1 MIRPGVREYFRLR
14 PDLERLAA
22 QVDEE
27 IAFHLE
33 QRAQGLMRCGMEP
46 AAARAEAERRF
57 GAIERANL
65 ILLRGATR
73 RETRMSVREW
83 MLEWRTDLSYAARSL
98 MRDPLVALVVVVTLA
113 LGIGANAMMFGIID
127 QLLLRGPAHVVKP
140 NGIGR
145 VYIAQKAFMGEKLSP
160 ATGYVTY
167 AIMRDNTR
175 SFSGVAAYNENSVKL
190 GKGEDARDVPV
201 GYATWDMFPLLGVR
215 PALGR
220 FFTAEEDHP
229 PVGDHVAVLDY
240 EMWQKEYGGERSV
253 IGRQLDLGEKGFT
266 IIGVA
271 PKGFTGPELRP
282 VSVWMPMSV
291 PQRGEDWPTSWC
303 CSWLSVIART
313 KPGVTPEVA
322 SFDATRAYRAAAT
335 EAKSKRGMSGTI
347 SVLPLAY
354 GYDGK
359 EKAESAVTRWLVG
372 VAFIVLMIAC
382 ANVINLLL
390 ARSVRR
396 RREVSIRLAMGIS
409 RARLVRLLLSESILL
424 ALAGGIAALAV
435 TYWGGKFIQATLLPD
450 IQWDAPVNAR
460 VLFFAAAVTI
470 GVGIVVGLVPA
481 LQGAKLDLTSTLKA
495 GTRQGGGQRR
505 SSLRDSLTVLQAAL
519 SLVLLVGAGLFVR
532 SLIQIDRLDLGIDAN
547 KVLTIEASLAPDPK
561 APDDWE
567 AASKREDAFNKIA
580 IERLKSRSDVAAIAL
595 AMGTPLTNS
604 FGVTLII
611 PGYDSLPD
619 LPGGGPFI
627 VQAAPEYFS
636 TVGTQLL
643 RGRLFNNRDGPGGTQ
658 AVIVN
663 AAMAK
668 AVWAGGDPLTKC
680 LIIGQVDAA
689 CTPVVGVVE
698 DVHRSGLREE
708 PSMQYYV
715 PFGQVDGICCGGLL
729 IRPKGDQAAFAETL
743 RHELFAIAPDA
754 KGFRVELLSKRLD
767 PEIRPWKLGATLFIA
782 FGVLALVIAGIGLFS
797 VIAYSVTQRRAELG
811 IRLALGARSNT
822 IIGLILRQG
831 VLLAGAGIL
840 LGILLSLLAS
850 GFIEPLLFD
859 TNARDVTTILAVA
872 AILMATTVAA
882 CLLPALRAGRVNP
895 LEALRAD

>member
-1 MIRPGVREYFRLR
+1 
-14 PDLERLAA
+14 
-22 QVDEE
+22 
-27 IAFHLE
+27 
-33 QRAQGLMRCGMEP
+33 
-46 AAARAEAERRF
+46 
-57 GAIERANL
+57 
-65 ILLRGATR
+65 
-73 RETRMSVREW
+73 
-83 MLEWRTDLSYAARSL
+83 
-98 MRDPLVALVVVVTLA
+98 
-113 LGIGANAMMFGIID
+113 MF
-127 QLLLRGPAHVVKP
+127 K
-140 NGIGR
+140 
-145 VYIAQKAFMGEKLSP
+145 
-160 ATGYVTY
+160 
-167 AIMRDNTR
+167 
-175 SFSGVAAYNENSVKL
+175 
-190 GKGEDARDVPV
+190 
-201 GYATWDMFPLLGVR
+201 LLGVQ

-220 FFTAEEDHP
+220 FYTAEEDHP
-229 PVGDHVAVLDY
+229 PAGDKVAVLDH
-240 EMWQKEYGGERSV
+240 EMWQKEYGGDRNV
-253 IGRQLDLGEKGFT
+253 LGRQLEIGDKSFT
-266 IIGVA
+266 IIGVT

-291 PQRGEDWPTSWC
+291 TQQGDDWATSWC

-313 KPGVTPEVA
+313 KPGISAEAA

-347 SVLPLAY
+347 SVLPIGY

-409 RARLVRLLLSESILL
+409 RARLLRLLLSESIVL
-424 ALAGGIAALAV
+424 ALAGGTAALAV

-450 IQWDAPVNAR
+450 IRWDAPVNTR
-460 VLFFAAAVTI
+460 VLLFAAAVSI
-470 GVGIVVGLVPA
+470 GVGIVVGLAPA

-495 GTRQGGGQRR
+495 GSRQGGGLRR
-505 SSLRDSLTVLQAAL
+505 SGLRDSLTVLQAAL

-532 SLIQIDRLDLGIDAN
+532 SLMQIDRLDLGIDAN
-547 KVLTIEASLAPDPK
+547 RVLMVEPSLAPDPN

-567 AASKREDAFNKIA
+567 AMSRREEAFNQTVR
-580 IERLKSRSDVAAIAL
+580 ERLKTRRDVEAIAL

-604 FGVTLII
+604 FGVTLIV

-627 VQAAPEYFS
+627 VQASPEYFA
-636 TVGTQLL
+636 TVNTQLL
-643 RGRLFNNRDGPGGTQ
+643 RGRLFNDRDGPGGTQ

-663 AAMAK
+663 DAMAK
-668 AVWAGGDPLTKC
+668 ALWNGDDPLTKC
-680 LIIGQVDAA
+680 LIIGRANGA

-715 PFGQVDGICCGGLL
+715 PLGQVDGICCGGLL
-729 IRPKGDQAAFAETL
+729 IRPRGDAVAFAEAL
-743 RHELFAIAPDA
+743 RHELFSLAPDA
-754 KGFRVELLSKRLD
+754 KGFRIELLSKRLD
-767 PEIRPWKLGATLFIA
+767 PEIRPWRLGATLFMA

-797 VIAYSVTQRRAELG
+797 VIAYSVTQRRPELG
-811 IRLALGARSNT
+811 IRLALGARVNT
-822 IIGLILRQG
+822 LIGLILRQG

-859 TNARDVTTILAVA
+859 TDARDIVTILAVA
-872 AILMATTVAA
+872 GVLLATAIVA

-895 LEALRAD
+895 VEALRAD